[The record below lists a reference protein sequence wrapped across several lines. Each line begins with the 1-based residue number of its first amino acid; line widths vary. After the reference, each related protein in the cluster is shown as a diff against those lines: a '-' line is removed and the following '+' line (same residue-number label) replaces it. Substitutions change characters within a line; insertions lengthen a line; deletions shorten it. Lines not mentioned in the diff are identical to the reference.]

1 MGSLK
6 NYVDHHSHKS
16 YIYIYNYRNYI
27 YILAIVRII
36 AILRKQRVRLSWVG
50 QQERSTGSPASQ
62 SAVVSQDQS
71 CQTAATKDDK
81 GKADQGS
88 GHVQHIDWMVVVVV
102 VVVVIVVV
110 VFLVLLALLALLV
123 LLVLL
128 VVVVVVVICGIILFW
143 ENILKT

>member
-1 MGSLK
+1 M
-6 NYVDHHSHKS
+6 
-16 YIYIYNYRNYI
+16 
-27 YILAIVRII
+27 
-36 AILRKQRVRLSWVG
+36 
-50 QQERSTGSPASQ
+50 GSPASQ
-62 SAVVSQDQS
+62 SAVSQDQS

-123 LLVLL
+123 IVLVLF
-128 VVVVVVVICGIILFW
+128 VVVVVVICGIILFW
-143 ENILKT
+143 ENNGKYT

>member
-1 MGSLK
+1 M
-6 NYVDHHSHKS
+6 
-16 YIYIYNYRNYI
+16 
-27 YILAIVRII
+27 AIVHII

-62 SAVVSQDQS
+62 SALLSQDQS
-71 CQTAATKDDK
+71 CQTAAAKDDK

-102 VVVVIVVV
+102 VVVVIVVG
-110 VFLVLLALLALLV
+110 VFLVLLALLV
-123 LLVLL
+123 LLVIVL
-128 VVVVVVVICGIILFW
+128 VVVVVVICGIILFW

>member
-1 MGSLK
+1 MWIIIVT
-6 NYVDHHSHKS
+6 NH
-16 YIYIYNYRNYI
+16 IYIYNI
-27 YILAIVRII
+27 IKLAIVHII

-50 QQERSTGSPASQ
+50 QQERSMGSPASQ
-62 SAVVSQDQS
+62 SAVSQDQS

-110 VFLVLLALLALLV
+110 VFLVLLALLV
-123 LLVLL
+123 LLVIVL
-128 VVVVVVVICGIILFW
+128 VLFVVVVVVICGIILFW
-143 ENILKT
+143 ENNGKYT

>member
-1 MGSLK
+1 M
-6 NYVDHHSHKS
+6 
-16 YIYIYNYRNYI
+16 
-27 YILAIVRII
+27 AIVHII
-36 AILRKQRVRLSWVG
+36 AILRQQRVRLSWVG
-50 QQERSTGSPASQ
+50 QQERSTGSPACQ

-102 VVVVIVVV
+102 VEIVVV
-110 VFLVLLALLALLV
+110 VVLVLLALLV
-123 LLVLL
+123 LLVIVLVLL
-128 VVVVVVVICGIILFW
+128 VIVRVLFVVVVVVVVICGIILFW